1 MEQNIKESR
10 SFKEGA
16 GRRKEL
22 PEGAKVTSFKLTDT
36 ERIAVKKFIADLR
49 GNKESK
55 AKMLE
60 AKREQQAN
68 AIIKATAKPF
78 AEALCEIINLYGGRG
93 KGFRM
98 AESTATAISVIAF
111 KDAVHMWERENPR
124 KEI

>member
-49 GNKESK
+49 GSGKSK

-60 AKREQQAN
+60 AKREQQTN
-68 AIIKATAKPF
+68 AIIRATAKPF
-78 AEALCEIINLYGGRG
+78 AEELHKVINLYGGRS

-98 AESTATAISVIAF
+98 AESVATAISVIAF
-111 KDAVHMWERENPR
+111 KDAVQKWECENPR